1 MPSAN
6 FENLGTEVEPIYLAI
21 QANKLE
27 IFIEWMNLGTWQRH
41 PFNEAQLIELF
52 HVGSMFICLP
62 ATDWVLTEFESMNL
76 IPARKLGLAL
86 KLGIRRWIEPAE
98 EQEALGYQA
107 VSILA
112 IGQLRSQD
120 ERKRRSI
127 LPPPINHSFGVR
139 ECQFHGPKHDKSR
152 CAQCWDTLWILEVGR
167 KLCHPVKPISFS
179 NAVGLAQG
187 LSFEGVTPQC
197 QEMGLDSLRNVVFG
211 EIDQRILNNVVVKLV
226 GLLPMSPYSE
236 KSIGKPPF

>member
-1 MPSAN
+1 
-6 FENLGTEVEPIYLAI
+6 
-21 QANKLE
+21 
-27 IFIEWMNLGTWQRH
+27 
-41 PFNEAQLIELF
+41 
-52 HVGSMFICLP
+52 MFICLP
-62 ATDWVLTEFESMNL
+62 ATDWVLTKFESMNL

-98 EQEALGYQA
+98 VKVLFDRPAYNYTNEEREALGYQA

-127 LPPPINHSFGVR
+127 LPPPINHSMGAR
-139 ECQFHGPKHDKSR
+139 ECPFYGPKHDKSH
-152 CAQCWDTLWILEVGR
+152 CAQCWDTLWVLEVGR

-179 NAVGLAQG
+179 DAVGLAQG

-197 QEMGLDSLRNVVFG
+197 REMGLDSLRNVVFG

-226 GLLPMSPYSE
+226 GLLPMSPYST
-236 KSIGKPPF
+236 